1 MMELTINGQVYQF
14 NAGIGFMRKM
24 NQRASVNYEGT
35 NLKRDT
41 GLTYL
46 VADLMDGD
54 IETLILTLDAMNE
67 GKDPRLTRKQIED
80 FLEDENTDIDKVFQD
95 VLDFQRSRTVQRGQ
109 FWISRKQYRRKK
121 NSRRS
126 KGSRTSKTF

>member
-95 VLDFQRSRTVQRGQ
+95 VLDFLKKSNCTKRTVLDIEKAVQEKKEPQEKQGQ
-109 FWISRKQYRRKK
+109 Q
-121 NSRRS
+121 NQ
-126 KGSRTSKTF
+126 

>member
-54 IETLILTLDAMNE
+54 IETLLLTLDTMNE
-67 GKDPRLTRKQIED
+67 GKDPRLTKKQIED

-95 VLDFQRSRTVQRGQ
+95 VLDFLKKSNCTKRIVLDIEKAVQEKKEQQEKQGQ
-109 FWISRKQYRRKK
+109 Q
-121 NSRRS
+121 NQ
-126 KGSRTSKTF
+126 

>member
-41 GLTYL
+41 GLAYL

-54 IETLILTLDAMNE
+54 IETLLLTLDAMNE

-95 VLDFQRSRTVQRGQ
+95 VLDFLKKSNCTKRTVLDIEKAVQEKKEQQKKQGQ
-109 FWISRKQYRRKK
+109 Q
-121 NSRRS
+121 NQ
-126 KGSRTSKTF
+126 

>member
-1 MMELTINGQVYQF
+1 MLELTINGQVYQF

-41 GLTYL
+41 GLAYL

-54 IETLILTLDAMNE
+54 IETLLLTLDAMNE

-95 VLDFQRSRTVQRGQ
+95 VLDFLKKSNCTKRTVLDIEKAVQEKKEQQKKQGQ
-109 FWISRKQYRRKK
+109 Q
-121 NSRRS
+121 NQ
-126 KGSRTSKTF
+126 

>member
-35 NLKRDT
+35 SLKRDT

-95 VLDFQRSRTVQRGQ
+95 VLDFLKKSNCTKRTVLDIEKAVQEKKEQQEKQGQ
-109 FWISRKQYRRKK
+109 Q
-121 NSRRS
+121 NQ
-126 KGSRTSKTF
+126 

>member
-54 IETLILTLDAMNE
+54 IETLLLTLDAMNE

-95 VLDFQRSRTVQRGQ
+95 VLDFLKKSNCTKRTVLDIEKAVQEKKKQQEKQGQ
-109 FWISRKQYRRKK
+109 Q
-121 NSRRS
+121 NQ
-126 KGSRTSKTF
+126 